1 MARRATFQGDTL
13 PEPIEL
19 LGGRFYDLT
28 DGATDCSK
36 GCVCV
41 IGAFDGVHLGH
52 RALIDAASDDA
63 KRRGVPLVVVTFL
76 PDPAFVLGQNTK
88 SQVLLPDTERLLALS
103 ETPADALYV
112 IGFTPELAATPY
124 DAFMQDL
131 LIAALEPVSIHVGK
145 DFSLGAHGK
154 GNVEALG
161 VLCAAFDIDLYG
173 HELVCEDGSV
183 VTATRIRGLVHEG
196 RVVEAAALMGRYRAV
211 EGVVEHGRGEGTG
224 FGFPTANVLVG
235 REACLPEDG
244 VFAGLAIVD
253 GTAWPAAVN
262 VGAPKT
268 FGDAD
273 VPLLEATL
281 LGFEGDLYGRTVKI
295 LLSEKLRGA
304 ITFES
309 IDQLRSV
316 VLSNVAWVR
325 DHYGERGIDLG

>member
-1 MARRATFQGDTL
+1 M
-13 PEPIEL
+13 E
-19 LGGRFYDLT
+19 RF
-28 DGATDCSK
+28 
-36 GCVCV
+36 
-41 IGAFDGVHLGH
+41 
-52 RALIDAASDDA
+52 
-63 KRRGVPLVVVTFL
+63 
-76 PDPAFVLGQNTK
+76 
-88 SQVLLPDTERLLALS
+88 
-103 ETPADALYV
+103 
-112 IGFTPELAATPY
+112 
-124 DAFMQDL
+124 
-131 LIAALEPVSIHVGK
+131 
-145 DFSLGAHGK
+145 
-154 GNVEALG
+154 
-161 VLCAAFDIDLYG
+161 
-173 HELVCEDGSV
+173 
-183 VTATRIRGLVHEG
+183 
-196 RVVEAAALMGRYRAV
+196 RAV
-211 EGVVEHGRGEGTG
+211 EGTVVHGRGEGTG

-235 REACLPEDG
+235 REACIPEDG